1 MLARR
6 RQLHVRFG
14 TGDAYLGL
22 GRHDHL
28 VLVRTRAHLA
38 LRGVQRDAA
47 LLVRAFTAGLHAGG
61 VHHQTAGHRHRQRA
75 LRHPVQCHAAGQRG
89 VGAAH
94 PDLVGRGQAQHAG
107 HAAQG
112 SCGERGG
119 DEQALDVDAQQPGGL
134 GRFGNGAQRAAELR
148 AAHDVHQHGHQRE
161 RQEDDA
167 QLDDGQ
173 VQTGNFDHFLGHG

>member
-1 MLARR
+1 MFPHRIAHGGTDVRD
-6 RQLHVRFG
+6 RQH
-14 TGDAYLGL
+14 LGEAQEEPAQH
-22 GRHDHL
+22 GAAD
-28 VLVRTRAHLA
+28 VAHA
-38 LRGVQRDAA
+38 AQDDDRDA
-47 LLVRAFTAGLHAGG
+47 LVQHRLA
-61 VHHQTAGHRHRQRA
+61 HQREQRV
-75 LRHPVQCHAAGQRG
+75 RVQ
-89 VGAAH
+89 
-94 PDLVGRGQAQHAG
+94 PDQHAG